1 MVEFGYNYYRIFDLI
16 TNEELQREPV
26 YNTLKIEDAE
36 KLAASGEIKFEP
48 CHHHNTVGPM
58 AGVVSPSMWVYCIKN
73 VTYNEPFFMG
83 HFPGI
88 PVMPGVLI
96 VEAMAQTAG
105 ILAIKTDNI
114 ILDNK
119 VVYFAGI
126 DKCRFRTPVV
136 PGDVLILEGKN
147 VKHKGP
153 VWKVDCVAY
162 VDNKIVTEAVL
173 TATIADA
180 K

>member
-1 MVEFGYNYYRIFDLI
+1 MIKI
-16 TNEELQREPV
+16 NEILKLLPHRYPFLLVDKILELKV
-26 YNTLKIEDAE
+26 
-36 KLAASGEIKFEP
+36 GEYIKA
-48 CHHHNTVGPM
+48 V
-58 AGVVSPSMWVYCIKN
+58 KN
-73 VTYNEPFFMG
+73 VTFNEPFFTG
-83 HFPGI
+83 HFPEL

-114 ILDNK
+114 KLDNK

-126 DKCRFRTPVV
+126 DKCRFRNPVV
-136 PGDVLILEGKN
+136 PGDTLILEGKN

-153 VWKVDCVAY
+153 VWKVDCTAS
-162 VDNKIVTEAVL
+162 VDDKIVTEAVL
-173 TATIADA
+173 TATIAEA